1 MIPTMDETILYQE
14 EQRFYSWMLYLI
26 VAGCLVVV
34 FLPLG
39 LGASLKE
46 PGTWIGVAAML
57 LVMAVCWLFRK
68 LVVQLSP
75 THLIFGFPV
84 WKVRLLTD
92 DFEFGDVVTIPWTAG
107 AGVHYWRGKTYFNA
121 RMGSGLEIVTDKR
134 TYVIGSNDPDQLSE
148 NLRSMIGEKKQLTE
162 L

>member
-1 MIPTMDETILYQE
+1 MNETVLYQE

-34 FLPLG
+34 FLPMG

-46 PGTWIGVAAML
+46 PGAWIGLAAMV
-57 LVMAVCWLFRK
+57 LVLVVCWLFRK
-68 LVVQLSP
+68 LMVQLTP
-75 THLIFGFPV
+75 TYLIFGFPI
-84 WKVRLLTD
+84 WKVKLPTD
-92 DFEFGDVVTIPWTAG
+92 DFEIGEVVTIPVTAG

-121 RMGSGLEIVTDKR
+121 RMGGGLEIVTDKR
-134 TYVIGSNDPDQLSE
+134 TYVIGSNDPEQLSE
-148 NLRSMIGEKKQLTE
+148 TLRSMIGEKKQLTE